1 MPTLRPRKRHPEAPA
16 PPSESAP
23 PPPTP
28 VATAAAPLST
38 PDLRKRATR
47 STKAKN
53 EKRPPVVAEM
63 NSSAS
68 SSADEGRPFLDGDDD
83 ASAPARG
90 PGVETPS
97 PLPDS
102 RSWAQRNQWIVFA
115 LASGAC
121 AAFNGVFAKLTTT
134 ELTTTFSL
142 GIARMLG
149 LESME
154 SAIEVIVRGSF
165 FGLNLAF
172 NGVMWT
178 LFTTALAKG
187 NSTTQVSIMNTSANF
202 VITAVFGFIIFS
214 ESLPPLWWLG
224 AALLVAGNVI
234 IGRKD
239 EGSPKDGEEGEGD
252 GRVALGSGD
261 ESAMGALGG
270 RTGGGM
276 EEGDDE
282 AYKDED
288 VADLRI

>member
-16 PPSESAP
+16 VSAP
-23 PPPTP
+23 IST
-28 VATAAAPLST
+28 T
-38 PDLRKRATR
+38 PDLKKKVT
-47 STKAKN
+47 STTKAKN
-53 EKRPPVVAEM
+53 EKRLVDDM
-63 NSSAS
+63 NSSAT
-68 SSADEGRPFLDGDDD
+68 DEGRPFLDGDNDG
-83 ASAPARG
+83 AAAGHST
-90 PGVETPS
+90 GVEA
-97 PLPDS
+97 PLPES
-102 RSWAQRNQWIVFA
+102 RSWAQRNQWIVYA

-149 LESME
+149 LESIE

-165 FGLNLAF
+165 FGLNLVF

-178 LFTTALAKG
+178 LFTTALARG

-214 ESLPPLWWLG
+214 ESLSPLWWLG
-224 AALLVAGNVI
+224 AAMLVAGNVI

-239 EGSPKDGEEGEGD
+239 EGSPKDGEEVEGD
-252 GRVALGSGD
+252 GSVALGSGD
-261 ESAMGALGG
+261 ESEMGALRHRSGG
-270 RTGGGM
+270 PF
-276 EEGDDE
+276 ESGDDE